1 MKCSNLQTAGSL
13 GLPSGIPFDLD
24 DLKGQYEAARV
35 GLIESNS
42 ETNQNNE
49 TEAATAAGQYVGVDD
64 FSQGYLRRSVLNAR
78 HLSEWHTQDKE
89 PLYSDAVNKNHLVAS
104 TLRTLS
110 LNHHRDHC
118 TPFQHLNNVFA
129 TTAVSHI
136 SVPPQVWRPKPASQ
150 YVPLYYSNEF
160 TDDLFVFPRYG
171 KAIKHSDPIGN
182 DLPPRD
188 DVCLWN
194 AATDQAEFDRV
205 INIPKKEP
213 ITI

>member
-78 HLSEWHTQDKE
+78 HLSE
-89 PLYSDAVNKNHLVAS
+89 
-104 TLRTLS
+104 
-110 LNHHRDHC
+110 
-118 TPFQHLNNVFA
+118 
-129 TTAVSHI
+129 
-136 SVPPQVWRPKPASQ
+136 
-150 YVPLYYSNEF
+150 
-160 TDDLFVFPRYG
+160 
-171 KAIKHSDPIGN
+171 
-182 DLPPRD
+182 
-188 DVCLWN
+188 
-194 AATDQAEFDRV
+194 
-205 INIPKKEP
+205 
-213 ITI
+213 